1 MARYRRRRRY
11 YKKRATWSSN
21 IRNIDSNQSIPPSS
35 TFFNIT
41 VLCVNP
47 SQNDNTV
54 SQKYTVKN
62 IEYTYSVETD
72 YTNDSKLNL
81 ENIASY
87 IMYVPEGMIVTETY
101 PNSHPEYIMAY
112 RYQGSIFDDSNS
124 TVLPKI
130 KTRLARTLNTGDK
143 IICLTTGSNTIAT
156 KELPIN
162 IKGLVRWWTKA
173 N

>member
-1 MARYRRRRRY
+1 M
-11 YKKRATWSSN
+11 
-21 IRNIDSNQSIPPSS
+21 
-35 TFFNIT
+35 
-41 VLCVNP
+41 NP
-47 SQNDNTV
+47 GQNDNTV

-62 IEYTYSVETD
+62 IEFTYSVETD
-72 YTNDSKLNL
+72 ISNNAKENL
-81 ENIASY
+81 ENISSY

-112 RYQGSIFDDSNS
+112 RYQGSIFSDVNVV
-124 TVLPKI
+124 VLPKI

-143 IICLTTGSNTIAT
+143 IICLTTGSNTLTSAA
-156 KELPIN
+156 LPIS